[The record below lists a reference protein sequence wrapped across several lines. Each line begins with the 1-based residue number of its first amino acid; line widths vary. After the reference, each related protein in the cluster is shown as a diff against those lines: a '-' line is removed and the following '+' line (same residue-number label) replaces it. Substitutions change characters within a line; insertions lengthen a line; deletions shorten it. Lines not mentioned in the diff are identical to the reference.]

1 MKTLNEILKDK
12 MTERALSPITKSR
25 LATLMIYL
33 QDYMS
38 LPFTDQQ
45 KMKDL
50 ILDFVLYKW
59 SDRSILTYMEVE
71 AQDLAEELEPLDT
84 DVELADTLLGKRLWE
99 AMEDY
104 MDDFTANTQIITEES
119 NVRKRMEFN

>member
-1 MKTLNEILKDK
+1 MIK
-12 MTERALSPITKSR
+12 RGLSPITKSR

-33 QDYMS
+33 QDYIS
-38 LPFTDQQ
+38 LPITDQQ

-71 AQDLAEELEPLDT
+71 AQDLAEELDPLET
-84 DVELADTLLGKRLWE
+84 DIDLADALLGKRLWD
-99 AMEDY
+99 AMEAF
-104 MDDFTANTQIITEES
+104 MDDFTTNTGIFGKES
-119 NVRKRMEFN
+119 TFRKRMEFN

>member
-1 MKTLNEILKDK
+1 MKTLDEILRDK
-12 MTERALSPITKSR
+12 MIKRGLSPITKSR

-33 QDYMS
+33 QDYMI
-38 LPFTDQQ
+38 LPVHEQQ

-84 DVELADTLLGKRLWE
+84 DIDLADALLGKRLLE
-99 AMEDY
+99 AMETY
-104 MDDFTANTQIITEES
+104 MDDFSSTL
-119 NVRKRMEFN
+119 